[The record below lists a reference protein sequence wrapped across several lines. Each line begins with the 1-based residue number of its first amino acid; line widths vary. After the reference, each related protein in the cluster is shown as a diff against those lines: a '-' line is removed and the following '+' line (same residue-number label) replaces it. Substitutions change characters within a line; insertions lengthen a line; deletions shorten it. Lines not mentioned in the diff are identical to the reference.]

1 MKKLVL
7 VVMVMLSALVFGD
20 YLEDKL
26 EMKLTRNYPKL
37 TDGKT
42 NIFIEDYD
50 VDIKKNR
57 VEVEIKLARRQGREQ
72 FEKLNRDGL
81 EKELQK
87 MVADIKKE
95 LNGNIP
101 VKIEIEVEKESFPS
115 KKLYS
120 NYL

>member
-72 FEKLNRDGL
+72 FEKLNRD
-81 EKELQK
+81 
-87 MVADIKKE
+87 
-95 LNGNIP
+95 
-101 VKIEIEVEKESFPS
+101 
-115 KKLYS
+115 
-120 NYL
+120 